1 VIARDQNDGGGR
13 RCSYSSQKFGEP
25 LQRALWRVGPI
36 EDVACDNENVWLM
49 IVDYRQDLDEC
60 VIMVVLQRHPVELAA
75 QMPVTCVQNAHSQNL
90 ESQYV

>member
-1 VIARDQNDGGGR
+1 MAADDVALTVLRNSESR
-13 RCSYSSQKFGEP
+13 
-25 LQRALWRVGPI
+25 LQRALGRVGPI
-36 EDVACDNENVWLM
+36 EDVARDNENVWLM
-49 IVDYRQDLDEC
+49 IIDYRQDLDEG